1 MALRRLIAALAA
13 CLFAAAMAGSA
24 RAAETQSYERRF
36 IRGAGRVVE
45 GVCLELPKTVIRET
59 LRNPPVV
66 GALVGLLAGTARAL
80 QTTVAGLVDMAAG
93 LKPIGSEKAR

>member
-1 MALRRLIAALAA
+1 M
-13 CLFAAAMAGSA
+13 
-24 RAAETQSYERRF
+24 
-36 IRGAGRVVE
+36 VE

-66 GALVGLLAGTARAL
+66 GTLVGLLAGTARAL